1 MKIIKQIS
9 MFLLIPILMF
19 YISCINLET
28 NNSAGNIE
36 ELDNSNSNIY
46 ITYFGTACFL
56 IEDSSHRILI
66 DPGDLFTDRF
76 TAELA
81 ENLEPVDLIII
92 THNDFDHC
100 NRLEYIK
107 GVDSIPII
115 GTNSIQKDFPR
126 FNVITEGSFTNG
138 WINIRKIDIAHG
150 LRPNEDHTGYNI
162 QFADKTIIFLGDGAT
177 PLEPIVTNP
186 DILFVTIGG
195 IEASVKNGVQLV
207 TEIKPLNV
215 IPMHWEILSRNAVR
229 VRRFERTLDKQST
242 ETKCIIPEFYETIKF
257 AID

>member
-1 MKIIKQIS
+1 

-162 QFADKTIIFLGDGAT
+162 QFADKTIIFFGDGAT